1 MTDDV
6 AIRVANTLNS
16 LIREHDALAE
26 KYHEKG
32 DTSLYQ
38 FNFGASC
45 ALQKAKKEVWDLLW
59 ESGADRNGGRK

>member
-16 LIREHDALAE
+16 LIREHNALAE

-32 DTSLYQ
+32 ENDLYQ
-38 FNFGASC
+38 FNFGATC
-45 ALQKAKKEVWDLLW
+45 ALQKAKEEVWDLLW